1 MTYRKLSPNRNS
13 QVEGNFLDFHA
24 PSRTR
29 RLAAAVFSGAGV
41 RITSALVTVFS
52 LPLAV
57 RYLGAERYGIW
68 VTISSSAVLL
78 NLLDLGISGALTNQ
92 IAYACAE
99 GDQVRAARATTSALV
114 LTSAFALIS
123 ALALIAVWPWV
134 DWMAILRISPAV
146 HPREVSRTI
155 AAAFA
160 LILLGLPAS
169 LTGRILAGYQE
180 VHRSN
185 LLVAAG
191 TVLNLAGLL
200 LGIKLTFSMPL
211 LFLLATGWITLCNLA
226 ALTALL
232 FWRKSWLRPRL
243 SYLSWQAAL
252 SLLGSGAGF
261 WLIQISAAVVFS
273 SDNLVV
279 SHYLGPAQ
287 VTPYSVTWRLMG
299 VAAILQGLLFPALW
313 PAYAEA
319 YARRDHAW
327 LLRAF
332 RMNLQ
337 ATFALNLAFALT
349 VVVFGRAL
357 IGWWAGSAA
366 VPTLT
371 LLIATA
377 VWAIISGCMT
387 AESCLLAAVN
397 RTREQGVLS
406 IVAAGI
412 NLALSV
418 FLVQRIGAVGVIA
431 GTILSYLL
439 VLVVPQTLIVRRV
452 LSTFAGKAQNAPGT
466 EPPATSHELPV
477 TTML

>member
-1 MTYRKLSPNRNS
+1 MLTRDITKSG
-13 QVEGNFLDFHA
+13 E
-24 PSRTR
+24 RTR

-41 RITSALVTVFS
+41 RIISSLVTLFS

-68 VTISSSAVLL
+68 VTIGSSAVLL
-78 NLLDLGISGALTNQ
+78 NLLDLGIAGALTNQ

-99 GDQVRAARATTSALV
+99 GSRVRAARATTNALA
-114 LTSAFALIS
+114 LTSALALFA
-123 ALALIAVWPWV
+123 ALTLIAVWPWL
-134 DWMAILRISPAV
+134 DWMALFRISPAV
-146 HPREVSRTI
+146 YSLEVSRTI
-155 AAAFA
+155 AAAAA

-180 VHRSN
+180 LHRSN

-200 LGIKLTFSMPL
+200 VGIRLSFSMPL
-211 LFLLATGWITLCNLA
+211 LFLLAMGWITLCNLA
-226 ALTALL
+226 GLACLL

-243 SYLSWQAAL
+243 SYLSWRSAL

-261 WLIQISAAVVFS
+261 WLVQISAAVVFS

-287 VTPYSVTWRLMG
+287 VTAYSVTWRLMG

-319 YARRDHAW
+319 YARNDHAW
-327 LLRAF
+327 LLRTF

-337 ATFALNLAFALT
+337 ATFALNLGFGLT
-349 VVVFGRAL
+349 FVVFGRTL
-357 IGWWAGSAA
+357 IGWWAGAAA

-371 LLIATA
+371 LLIPMAAWT
-377 VWAIISGCMT
+377 IISGCMT

-397 RTREQGVLS
+397 RTRKQGVLS

-418 FLVQRIGAVGVIA
+418 FLVQRIGAVGVIT

-439 VLVVPQTLIVRRV
+439 VLVVPQTLIVRQV
-452 LSTFAGKAQNAPGT
+452 LSCMPHRPGDSLHQ
-466 EPPATSHELPV
+466 P
-477 TTML
+477 TTIYERSRAKS